1 MQIRIFTL
9 GVNATEE
16 EQSDLNR
23 FLQSHRV
30 LELKQQYDEKRGL
43 WSFVVCYLSS
53 EISSPSKSERVDYR
67 NILPPEQFALFC
79 SLRDRRKIIAKEEN
93 VPAYAIFT
101 DKELAEIARQG
112 EISISSM
119 MKVKGINSGR
129 LEKYGSRM
137 VGNSGQQ
144 DVLPEI

>member
-9 GVNATEE
+9 SVNATEE
-16 EQSDLNR
+16 EQAELNL

-30 LELKQQYDEKRGL
+30 LELKQQYDENRGL

-53 EISSPSKSERVDYR
+53 EVSSPSKSERVDYR

-79 SLRDRRKIIAKEEN
+79 TLRDRRKIIAKDEN

-101 DKELAEIARQG
+101 DKELAEIAKLG
-112 EISISSM
+112 EISLASM

-137 VGNSGQQ
+137 INDATQHNVQAN
-144 DVLPEI
+144 